1 LRFYHHLQFNSNKE
15 AHILYLKKMQWM
27 EGAKIS
33 AKWLIGSM
41 MVLGEIVYSPK
52 TKSLWTYD

>member
-27 EGAKIS
+27 ERGRIS
-33 AKWLIGSM
+33 AKWLIM
-41 MVLGEIVYSPK
+41 PMTVQGEIVYSPK